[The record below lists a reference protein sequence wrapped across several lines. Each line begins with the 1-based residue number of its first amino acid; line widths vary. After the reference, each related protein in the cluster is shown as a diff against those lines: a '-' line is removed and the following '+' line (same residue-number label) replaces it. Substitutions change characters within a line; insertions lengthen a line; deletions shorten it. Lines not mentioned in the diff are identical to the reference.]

1 MPETLRVFVS
11 SVMRGM
17 ESEREATRT
26 AIASMHLEP
35 WTFETLPAY
44 PESPREVSLDLAKE
58 CDLFVQLI
66 GPSVSPIVIEEY
78 HAAMEDDPS
87 KVLILAKV
95 CPRDAEA
102 AAHLESVSPEH
113 KYGKYGDARDLSR
126 LVRDSIAGWIQG
138 GLEEPVAESQRP
150 RHNRKRL
157 SHRRRTVAKARRAS
171 GTGTLLAFKNM
182 RRSSKRPYIKQSKST
197 TWRIHAAN
205 SRANHCSLRIGLT
218 TAYRPFRRRSTSDTH
233 LGLSLQLRPRRT
245 AELRIGTA

>member
-1 MPETLRVFVS
+1 
-11 SVMRGM
+11 M

-113 KYGKYGDARDLSR
+113 KYGKYGDARDLSGSSETQSQ
-126 LVRDSIAGWIQG
+126 DGFKAGWK
-138 GLEEPVAESQRP
+138 SQSR
-150 RHNRKRL
+150 
-157 SHRRRTVAKARRAS
+157 SHRDPATTARDCRTV
-171 GTGTLLAFKNM
+171 GG
-182 RRSSKRPYIKQSKST
+182 P
-197 TWRIHAAN
+197 
-205 SRANHCSLRIGLT
+205 
-218 TAYRPFRRRSTSDTH
+218 
-233 LGLSLQLRPRRT
+233 
-245 AELRIGTA
+245 